1 MTRTVRMR
9 IILSMPI
16 IRAQVTIPR
25 DSNIA
30 ADVTT
35 NVFHFS
41 TINALPATL
50 EKLATALVNF
60 YKQAGGAGENALVA
74 YLSAVTN
81 PAAAIVR
88 MWNLDDPKPRV
99 PVYDSGKDLGIS
111 GGTALPSEVALVG
124 TYQADKASGVPQ
136 ARRRGRIF
144 LGPLS
149 DLARDGAG
157 NLGRPNGVAITA
169 LNLSM
174 SRLAAASEADAD
186 WNWVV
191 YSAGARDNSNQEI
204 PYKDRPLLA
213 PEFAAVTNGWVDNA
227 FDTQRRRGEIATA
240 KTAWT

>member
-1 MTRTVRMR
+1 M
-9 IILSMPI
+9 SI

-60 YKQAGGAGENALVA
+60 YKQPGGGGENALVA

-81 PAAAIVR
+81 PATSRVR
-88 MWNLDDPKPRV
+88 MWNLDDPQPRV
-99 PVYDSGKDLGIS
+99 AIYDAVKDLGIA

-124 TYQADKASGVPQ
+124 SFQGDPVSGEKQ
-136 ARRRGRIF
+136 ARKRGRVYV
-144 LGPLS
+144 GPLS
-149 DLARDGAG
+149 DLARDAAG
-157 NLGRPNGVAITA
+157 NLGRPSAVAITA

-174 SRLAAASEADAD
+174 QRLAAAGEADAD

-191 YSAGARDNSNQEI
+191 VSAGARDNTNKAI
-204 PYKDRPLLA
+204 PYEDRPLL
-213 PEFAAVTNGWVDNA
+213 PMQWSAVTNGWTDNA

-240 KTAWT
+240 KTLWT